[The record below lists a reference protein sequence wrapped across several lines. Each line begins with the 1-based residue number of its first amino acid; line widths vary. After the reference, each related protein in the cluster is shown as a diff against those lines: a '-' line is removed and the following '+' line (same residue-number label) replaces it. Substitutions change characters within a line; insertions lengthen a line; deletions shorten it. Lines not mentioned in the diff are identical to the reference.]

1 MFGEGSSVV
10 VVDRLE
16 GQELIDWRWAC
27 SRREAAEVSP
37 RGATLDEIADAFYD
51 YYELYHIILQRRE
64 LDVTDDSTDYV
75 VEATSGAIKQYSY
88 DD

>member
-1 MFGEGSSVV
+1 MFGEGNVQV
-10 VVDRLE
+10 IDRLTGE
-16 GQELIDWRWAC
+16 ELTDWRWAC

-37 RGATLDEIADAFYD
+37 SRSTLDEIADAFYN

-64 LDVTDDSTDYV
+64 LDVTDENVDYV
-75 VEATSGAIKQYSY
+75 VEATSGAIKLYSY